1 MKRMIKGAE
10 ATSVEDKF
18 NEHLDQISDDF
29 EYLVDGLNHISIAG
43 DYQSANAVADK
54 IDAAIQSCLADI
66 AAAIAE

>member
-1 MKRMIKGAE
+1 MKRMIKAAE

-18 NEHLDQISDDF
+18 NEHIDQLGDDF
-29 EYLVDGLNHISIAG
+29 DYLVEGLKHISIAG

-66 AAAIAE
+66 ASAIAE